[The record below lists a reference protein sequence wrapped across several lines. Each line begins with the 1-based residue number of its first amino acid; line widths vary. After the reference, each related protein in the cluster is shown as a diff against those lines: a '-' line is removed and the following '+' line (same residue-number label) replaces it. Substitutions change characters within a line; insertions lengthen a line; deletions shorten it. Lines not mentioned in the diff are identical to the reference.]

1 MNITIDSNIL
11 FSAIIKDSLTRKLIL
26 EYDGLFLFPSYIFE
40 EMEKHKE
47 LLLKKSGM
55 NKKEFNELM
64 GLILKKVA
72 IVQEEVLLKYRQEAL
87 EIIRGIDESDVVFI
101 ACALAH
107 DNSILWSNEKRLKN
121 QSRVKVMSTNEIS
134 KILST

>member
-55 NKKEFNELM
+55 NEKEFNELM